1 MTHEATMC
9 FVQIPWEEVQTT
21 IMADDEKGVGL
32 PISCHFQFAVAAV
45 ENLDELA
52 TWPHCEV
59 LPEYL

>member
-1 MTHEATMC
+1 
-9 FVQIPWEEVQTT
+9 
-21 IMADDEKGVGL
+21 MADDEKGVGL